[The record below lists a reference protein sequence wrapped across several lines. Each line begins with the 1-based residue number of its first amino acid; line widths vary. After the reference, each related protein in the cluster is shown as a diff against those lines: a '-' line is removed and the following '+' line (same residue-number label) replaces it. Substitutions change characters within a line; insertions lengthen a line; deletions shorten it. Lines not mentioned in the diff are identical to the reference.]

1 MPALP
6 PLTDAE
12 WPPELA
18 DLLKGF
24 AGGLNVYRVM
34 AHHPA
39 LVRAW
44 TGLRGHIVTAN
55 ALTPEQQEIVI
66 LRAGYRLGSAYEWAH
81 HVVRGK
87 AAGLD
92 EARIR
97 HARAARDELH
107 AEQTDDLLI
116 TAVDHLID
124 DARLPLSLREPLMAR
139 IGAKGVLDLMA
150 TVGMYSTLAFILQ
163 TFETPVEPD
172 IARQAGEW
180 PPPPRRRR

>member
-1 MPALP
+1 MPVLP
-6 PLTDAE
+6 PLSDAE

-24 AGGLNVYRVM
+24 AGNLNVYRVM

-44 TGLRGHIVTAN
+44 TDLRNHIVTAN
-55 ALTPEQQEIVI
+55 TLSPQQQEIVI
-66 LRAGYRLGSAYEWAH
+66 LRAGHRWGSAYEWAH
-81 HVVRGK
+81 HVVRGR

-92 EARIR
+92 DARIA
-97 HARAARDELH
+97 HARAPRDRLH
-107 AEQTDDLLI
+107 SDAIDDLLM

-124 DARLPLSLREPLMAR
+124 DGRLPITLRETLMVR
-139 IGAKGVLDLMA
+139 IGAKAVLDLMA

-163 TFETPVEPD
+163 TFETPIEPD
-172 IARQAGEW
+172 IALQAATLK
-180 PPPPRRRR
+180 